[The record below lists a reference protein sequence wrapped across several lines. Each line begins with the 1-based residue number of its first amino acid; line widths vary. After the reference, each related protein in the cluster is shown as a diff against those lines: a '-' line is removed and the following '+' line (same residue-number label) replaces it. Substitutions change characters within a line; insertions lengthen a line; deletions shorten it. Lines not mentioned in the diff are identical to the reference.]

1 MYDYIII
8 GGGVTGLYLGYRFR
22 TNVLKQDV
30 KYLIL
35 EQDSEAGGRMQQV
48 DFHGDIIQ
56 LGAGV
61 IRDSDKN
68 VLDLVHELELPYR
81 TFDSTYQ
88 YNIPGYNKKWFN
100 TVLDTLKVSSKL
112 SMKKVLGDNFTRFSK
127 YCNYTDFF
135 REDSSITKK
144 NYPFD
149 DIKHSTKTFH
159 SLQGGYCKLTEKL
172 AKYSSSLSVLKT
184 SCKVSKIIYKN
195 GEYIVVCVYTSNGK
209 YKEYKC
215 KHVIVTT
222 TITALRQIEFEIPDL
237 QIVNLA
243 LRYIRPNRFLRMYTY
258 HDEVSVDKPV
268 LTDSSFKQVIPISKN
283 VIMSAYCDNTNSLE
297 TLDTITSMDNNELT
311 GKINN
316 ILHPYGTVT
325 QVKDR
330 ILKFWECGTHYY
342 KPGYPVKENF
352 LSENGLSIVGEIVSF
367 EQGWVEGSIHS
378 ANAFLEFLNL
388 NLKR

>member
-22 TNVLKQDV
+22 TMNV

-48 DFHGDIIQ
+48 DFHGDTIQ

-112 SMKKVLGDNFTRFSK
+112 SMKKALGENFTRFFK

-135 REDSSITKK
+135 RADSNITKK

-149 DIKHSTKTFH
+149 DIKHSTKTLH

-195 GEYIVVCVYTSNGK
+195 GEYVVCVYTSNGK

-215 KHVIVTT
+215 KHVIITT
-222 TITALRQIEFEIPDL
+222 TITGLRQIEFEIPDL

-268 LTDSSFKQVIPISKN
+268 LTDSSFKQVIPISKH
-283 VIMSAYCDNTNSLE
+283 VIMSAYCDNRNSFE
-297 TLDTITSMDNNELT
+297 TLDTITSMDNDELT
-311 GKINN
+311 KKINH

-325 QVKDR
+325 KVKDR

-367 EQGWVEGSIHS
+367 EQGWVEGSLHS
-378 ANAFLEFLNL
+378 ANTFLEFLNL